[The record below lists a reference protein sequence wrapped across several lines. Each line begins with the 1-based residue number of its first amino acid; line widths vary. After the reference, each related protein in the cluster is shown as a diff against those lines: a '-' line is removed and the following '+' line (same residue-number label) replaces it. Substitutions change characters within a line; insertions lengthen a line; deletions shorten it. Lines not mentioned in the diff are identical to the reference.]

1 MEMEMRQVKYFME
14 VARQEHM
21 TEAAFHLH
29 VAQSAVSR
37 QIAKLEDELG
47 VELFLREGRS
57 VRLTHAGRIFY
68 DHALIAMEA
77 MDKAVQAIED
87 YLNPEA
93 GKIRLGFPNS
103 LATKTLP
110 RVISAF
116 RHQYSDVGFDFK
128 QGSNRELREW
138 VEKGE
143 IDLAFVSPVPEP
155 TAEINTHVFFSE
167 HMRALIPTHHRLAKQ
182 VSINLRDLMD
192 DQFVLF
198 RTGYDMRAL
207 VLDACRKV
215 NFEPAVAF
223 ESEDIYTIK
232 GLVEAGLG
240 VSLLPE
246 TLLVD
251 QTPVGTVSI
260 PVSVPRVTRTVGVIM
275 TKSRTLPP
283 SEKLFYEF
291 LIKYYNR
298 LNEFS
303 F

>member
-1 MEMEMRQVKYFME
+1 MEMRQIKYFME
-14 VARQEHM
+14 VAKEEHV
-21 TEAAFHLH
+21 TEAAHRLH

-57 VRLTHAGRIFY
+57 VRLTHAGKIFLQY
-68 DHALIAMEA
+68 VETAMDA
-77 MDKAVQAIED
+77 MDKAVQAVND

-116 RHQYSDVGFDFK
+116 RSQYLDVGFDFN
-128 QGSNRELREW
+128 QGSNRELREL
-138 VEKGE
+138 VQKGE
-143 IDLAFVSPVPEP
+143 IDMAFVSPVPEP
-155 TAEINTHVFFSE
+155 SPEIETHIFFSE
-167 HMRALIPTHHRLAKQ
+167 HMRALIPTHHRLSKQ
-182 VSINLRDLMD
+182 ESLNLRDLMD

-207 VLDACRKV
+207 VIEACRQV

-223 ESEDIYTIK
+223 ESDDVYTIK

-246 TLLVD
+246 TLLID
-251 QTPVGTVSI
+251 HTPMGTVSI
-260 PVSVPRVTRTVGVIM
+260 PISVPRVTRTVGVII
-275 TKSRTLPP
+275 TKTRPLPP
-283 SEKLFYEF
+283 SEKLFYDF

>member
-1 MEMEMRQVKYFME
+1 MEMRQIKYFIE
-14 VARQEHM
+14 VAKEEHV
-21 TEAAFHLH
+21 TEAAYRLH

-37 QIAKLEDELG
+37 QIAKLEGELG
-47 VELFLREGRS
+47 VELFSREGRS
-57 VRLTHAGRIFY
+57 VRLTHAGKIFLQ
-68 DHALIAMEA
+68 HAETAMDA
-77 MDKAVQAIED
+77 MDKAVQAVND

-110 RVISAF
+110 HVISAF
-116 RHQYSDVGFDFK
+116 RSQYADVGFDFN
-128 QGSNRELREW
+128 QGSNRELREL
-138 VEKGE
+138 VQRGE

-155 TAEINTHVFFSE
+155 SPEIETHIFFSE

-182 VSINLRDLMD
+182 VSLNLRDLMD
-192 DQFVLF
+192 EQFVLF

-207 VLDACRKV
+207 VIEACRQV
-215 NFEPAVAF
+215 NFEPRVAF
-223 ESEDIYTIK
+223 ESEDVYTIK

-246 TLLVD
+246 TLLID
-251 QTPVGTVSI
+251 QTPMGTVSI
-260 PVSVPRVTRTVGVIM
+260 PISVPRVTRTVGVVI
-275 TKSRTLPP
+275 TKTRTLPP